1 MATQKPRMLTVSHG
15 EIDALSEAYGK
26 ARHAE
31 WLSQFPES
39 SFDEQFWVD
48 RMKSELIV
56 AFQLLVEAR
65 DALDAQTKEQES

>member
-1 MATQKPRMLTVSHG
+1 MAAQNPRTLTVSHG
-15 EIDALSEAYGK
+15 EIDTLSEAYGK
-26 ARHAE
+26 ARYAE

-39 SFDEQFWVD
+39 SFDEQFWID

-65 DALDAQTKEQES
+65 TALDAQLSEETS